1 MLILGNEKILKHQIT
16 IYGDDKNE
24 TLFSADEVAKIIE
37 NKNVSQMLKN
47 IDEDEKE
54 LVITERAN
62 GGFLKKWYL
71 TKEGVYEVLMQSR
84 NPIAK
89 EFKKE
94 IKRILKQIETNG
106 VYIQFRKGDTI
117 EKINDRINKVLNSLK
132 KELEIKNNK
141 IKSLENFFDEG
152 KDYASISFLAN
163 KYSCSYNEFIKIL
176 KKNKFIY
183 SKGKELYVYRKF
195 KYKGYVKYFKI
206 NGKNVMKF
214 TMKGQQIIDEI
225 FMNLNLE
232 SDYE

>member
-71 TKEGVYEVLMQSR
+71 TKDGVYEVLMQSR

-163 KYSCSYNEFIKIL
+163 KYSCS
-176 KKNKFIY
+176 
-183 SKGKELYVYRKF
+183 
-195 KYKGYVKYFKI
+195 
-206 NGKNVMKF
+206 
-214 TMKGQQIIDEI
+214 
-225 FMNLNLE
+225 
-232 SDYE
+232 